1 MLAESQEAHQ
11 WPAELPAVLMDK
23 PILFTPYEI
32 ELLADEKVFR
42 AKAQIT
48 VKVRRV
54 LEAIHSALT
63 DELKGVELLA
73 PAGFDMAKCQFVK
86 GEHLEDFPYQYLD
99 FPKHFEGSNK
109 FTFRTLLW
117 WGHHVIFALIL
128 EGEGLLRYKQNLL
141 NRYREVAGHD
151 LDLSLAPSLW
161 EWKRGQ
167 GYTLPL
173 TRDRKSEV
181 AAVLSGRPFFKL
193 ARFVPTGD
201 PAVRDGQL
209 VEIARQAFRAILP
222 VITP

>member
-1 MLAESQEAHQ
+1 MSAGRLGEGTPEVGLARTGGSGDENDLVLPDPVTAGETKYDGLVDASWGSEVDVLEGGTE
-11 WPAELPAVLMDK
+11 AELGELQKSTESTVLS
-23 PILFTPYEI
+23 LGG
-32 ELLADEKVFR
+32 LAFE
-42 AKAQIT
+42 
-48 VKVRRV
+48 
-54 LEAIHSALT
+54 EH
-63 DELKGVELLA
+63 
-73 PAGFDMAKCQFVK
+73 
-86 GEHLEDFPYQYLD
+86 GEP
-99 FPKHFEGSNK
+99 
-109 FTFRTLLW
+109 
-117 WGHHVIFALIL
+117 IL

-141 NRYREVAGHD
+141 NHYREVAGHD